1 LTNTFKRILVKI
13 RRRQVLPVLITYLA
27 LSWILIQAAAIV
39 LPALLMPEWTVRL
52 VVILTILGLPVIV
65 ILAWFFN
72 ITPKGIQK
80 TSELDVQSQST
91 KLQSSKSTALLPPV
105 EGAIAAVTVLPFE
118 SLGSDANKGILAD
131 GLATEIHSTLGQMHQ
146 VRVASRRAAFRY
158 RDSAQPIQEIAQE
171 LGVRYIVSGN
181 LMCSGDQVRVIAELD
196 DALTG
201 TQLWSQKFS
210 RTLDDLFA
218 IQAEIAEAVVG
229 AFGIERERADIARA
243 RKQPTASLDAWN
255 LVQKARNYINDY
267 SKASLDEAQSLL
279 ERGIELDADYACAH
293 AALGSVLIEQVLNGY
308 CVDKEAGR
316 NAALNAVHSA
326 QQLAPQDPFVLKMA
340 GMVLAACGRP
350 GAALGALRTCVKLA
364 PFDFGAWGY
373 FGWPLTARANPEDLD
388 ELNGIVERLLATA
401 PEHPGAAYWL
411 FHKSVSYSLQGEL
424 KTAAKLMSDAASRHQ
439 PVPWAYMHIANING
453 LLGKHDEAQNAVTQA
468 KQLNP
473 KMTPDHYAECIH
485 AMTLNKKTASKR
497 LEGLVTSCLL
507 NNT

>member
-1 LTNTFKRILVKI
+1 LTNTFKRLLVKV
-13 RRRQVLPVLITYLA
+13 RHRQVLPVTLTYLA
-27 LSWILIQAAAIV
+27 ISWILIQAAAIV

-52 VVILTILGLPVIV
+52 VVILTILGFPVVLIF
-65 ILAWFFN
+65 AWLFN
-72 ITPKGIQK
+72 ITQKGLK
-80 TSELDVQSQST
+80 RTSELEESPSAQ
-91 KLQSSKSTALLPPV
+91 LQSSKSTAVLPPA

-118 SLGSDANKGILAD
+118 SLGSDESKDILAD

-146 VRVASRRAAFRY
+146 VRVASRRSAFRF
-158 RDSAQPIQEIAQE
+158 RDSTQPIEEIAQE

-210 RTLDDLFA
+210 RTVDDLFA
-218 IQAEIAEAVVG
+218 IQADIAEAVVG
-229 AFGIERERADIARA
+229 AFGIERERAEIARA
-243 RKQPTASLDAWN
+243 RKQPTDSLDAWN

-279 ERGIELDADYACAH
+279 ERSIELDADYACAY

-308 CVDKEAGR
+308 SADKESGR
-316 NAALNAVHSA
+316 NAALEAVNKA
-326 QQLAPQDPFVLKMA
+326 QQLTPQDPFVLKMA
-340 GMVLAACGRP
+340 GMALAACGRP
-350 GAALGALRTCVKLA
+350 GASLGALRTCVKLA

-373 FGWPLTARANPEDLD
+373 FGWPLTARATAEDLD
-388 ELNGIVERLLATA
+388 ELNGIVDRLLATA

-411 FHKSVSYSLQGEL
+411 FHKSVSYSLQGETG
-424 KTAAKLMSDAASRHQ
+424 TALQLMQQASAQHQ

-453 LLGKHDEAQNAVTQA
+453 LLGNITEAHEAAAQA

-473 KMTPDHYAECIH
+473 AMTPKHYAECIH
-485 AMTLNKKTASKR
+485 TMMASKESANRR
-497 LEGLVTSCLL
+497 LEGLTAAGLL